1 MPYLLTTGTNALETG
16 TSSLTP
22 LCPHN
27 GTDWYIVDDFRP
39 PYYDYLLGS
48 NILVSPVIYNATS
61 PNSTLTVVHFPEGG
75 LWSYWFDTA
84 KIYQGMWVCEG
95 VMLVDGLLADGD
107 LSSGHNQTTLMNV
120 PLSEFTAFQRVG
132 AIVPLNITNGMG
144 CTSTVTQLSHI
155 TPMGQRLLG
164 LATRHRQDRLRYR
177 SSGLRWGGKAQ
188 SCGSSAGTAWC
199 LSTH

>member
-48 NILVSPVIYNATS
+48 NILVSPVIYNTTS
-61 PNSTLTVVHFPEGG
+61 PNKTLTVVHFPEGG

-84 KIYQGMWVCEG
+84 KIYT
-95 VMLVDGLLADGD
+95 GLRAISLRSFADTLLYATRTQPDGD
-107 LSSGHNQTTLMNV
+107 YECPAFRVHGV
-120 PLSEFTAFQRVG
+120 PACRC
-132 AIVPLNITNGMG
+132 N
-144 CTSTVTQLSHI
+144 
-155 TPMGQRLLG
+155 R
-164 LATRHRQDRLRYR
+164 AT
-177 SSGLRWGGKAQ
+177 
-188 SCGSSAGTAWC
+188 
-199 LSTH
+199 